1 MQKVFQFFCTNAKI
15 VSYFSTKCEKF
26 IIFLTRREKCFTL
39 FNNMRKVIHYY
50 LTRCEKCFTFLT
62 RCEKCFTFFPRN
74 AKSVSFFFY
83 KVLKVCTRC
92 KNHSV
97 TFYLCTV
104 FWCFSEYVFK
114 NCSSFLTNV
123 QFRSF
128 KLGSN
133 CFSMI
138 YTEPLI
144 CSHK

>member
-1 MQKVFQFFCTNAKI
+1 MFQFFQAYAKN
-15 VSYFSTKCEKF
+15 VSNFLYKCKNRF
-26 IIFLTRREKCFTL
+26 IFFDK
-39 FNNMRKVIHYY
+39 MRKVYYFFDKTRKVFHYY